1 MNNDQKA
8 KFVAFAF
15 TGGDLLLEV
24 MPDDGLIQFNAG
36 LSRKITGFSQDFLN
50 NRSLYDF
57 LIESERALLKRH
69 IQNLAPSGRLS
80 PSLYHI
86 HSKESIKPVLV
97 GVCRLPDYPFA
108 FVTLTGVEGF
118 LGQNEEVRHH
128 DTETGLFGPKEFQEK
143 LKAYID
149 NNRSVFDKSTMT
161 LVEVGSSLAHLP
173 DDQSQFVMA
182 QIGSYMRSNSLDGY
196 MAARLDEG
204 RFSLVHDDRLNQKD
218 VVEYM
223 EDLIRLVDPQNKSID
238 IQSKSISCE
247 NQEASAEEISQAFL
261 YCLNKFAEKGIS
273 SISMTTIGESLNALM
288 EETLKKVSTLN
299 DVISTN
305 TYKIVFQ
312 PIVDMNTGATHH
324 YEALSRFENH
334 ESPYELIAFAE
345 EIGKIQELDLFVC
358 GQVAEQ
364 MRAMARVNKRPL
376 IAINLSAKSLS
387 SPLFVRSLHQL
398 LGPYENLSKQIMF
411 ELTES
416 ATISDYKQM
425 NDAIQGLRQKGHAF
439 CLDDIGAGASSLL
452 YIRNFEVDYAKI
464 DGSYIRNIQNNPK
477 NLAFVK
483 TIVNLCHDIGID
495 VIAEM
500 VETPEEKDI
509 LLGLG
514 VGLGQGYL
522 FGRPSSVMDT
532 LSSSAPPKK
541 RKIPSNF

>member
-15 TGGDLLLEV
+15 TGVDLLLEV
-24 MPDDGLIQFNAG
+24 MPDDGLIGFNAG
-36 LSRKITGFSQDFLN
+36 LSQKITGFSKDFLKN
-50 NRSLYDF
+50 KSLYDF

-69 IQNLAPSGRLS
+69 IQKLGNSGRLS
-80 PSLYHI
+80 PTLYHI
-86 HSKESIKPVLV
+86 HSKESIKPVLI

-128 DTETGLFGPKEFQEK
+128 DKETGLFGPKEFQEK
-143 LKAYID
+143 LRLYID
-149 NNRSVFDKSTMT
+149 NNRDLFDKSTMT
-161 LVEVGSSLAHLP
+161 LVEVGASLNHLP

-182 QIGSYMRSNSLDGY
+182 QIGSYMRSNSLDGD
-196 MAARLDEG
+196 MAARLDES
-204 RFSLVHDDRLNQKD
+204 RFSLIHDDRLNQKD

-223 EDLIRLVDPQNKSID
+223 EDLIRLVDPQNKSVPIHA
-238 IQSKSISCE
+238 KSISCE
-247 NQEASAEEISQAFL
+247 SPDASAEEISQSFL
-261 YCLNKFAEKGIS
+261 YCLNKFAEKGIT
-273 SISMTTIGESLNALM
+273 SISMTTIGESLNAM
-288 EETLKKVSTLN
+288 MGETLKKVSTLN
-299 DVISTN
+299 DVISNN

-312 PIVDMNTGATHH
+312 PIVDMHTGATHH

-358 GQVAEQ
+358 RQVAEQ
-364 MRAMARVNKRPL
+364 IKAMANANKRPL

-387 SPLFVRSLHQL
+387 STFFVRSLHQL
-398 LGPYENLSKQIMF
+398 LEPYEHLNKQIMF

-425 NDAIQGLRQKGHAF
+425 NEAIQGLRQKGHAF

-500 VETPEEKDI
+500 VETAEEKEV

-532 LSSSAPPKK
+532 LSATAPTKT